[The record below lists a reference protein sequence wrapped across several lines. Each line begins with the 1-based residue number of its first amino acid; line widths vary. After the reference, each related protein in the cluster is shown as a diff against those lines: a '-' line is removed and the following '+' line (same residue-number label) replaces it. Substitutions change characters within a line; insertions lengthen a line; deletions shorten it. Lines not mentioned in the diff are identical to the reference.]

1 MKVDGDKLTKNM
13 TDNLKKNDGI
23 VFFLGILQM
32 VFLMYW

>member
-13 TDNLKKNDGI
+13 TDNLKKNDEI

-32 VFLMYW
+32 VVLMYW